1 MAPVVAPERQFPLL
15 VGEDVRFRSIP
26 WGLIAPHE
34 KRARNN
40 HGQSL
45 EILAR
50 RGGLSIDE
58 ALAVIEDMDIPRRR
72 DAQAAVLLW
81 AHVEK
86 YRRVAAI
93 MVRLPEPARSRGV
106 ENIGR

>member
-1 MAPVVAPERQFPLL
+1 MAPVEAPERQFPLL
-15 VGEDVRFRSIP
+15 VAEDTRFRSIP

-45 EILAR
+45 EMLAR

-81 AHVEK
+81 AHVAK
-86 YRRVAAI
+86 YRSAAVVA
-93 MVRLPEPARSRGV
+93 RRPEPARSRGV